1 MCNVF
6 QLFALF
12 SKEKNSKVMIELKG
26 RKTMEKKQVQ
36 IPRDSGDRDDAGR
49 DGLYMLQKKI

>member
-1 MCNVF
+1 
-6 QLFALF
+6 
-12 SKEKNSKVMIELKG
+12 MIELKG